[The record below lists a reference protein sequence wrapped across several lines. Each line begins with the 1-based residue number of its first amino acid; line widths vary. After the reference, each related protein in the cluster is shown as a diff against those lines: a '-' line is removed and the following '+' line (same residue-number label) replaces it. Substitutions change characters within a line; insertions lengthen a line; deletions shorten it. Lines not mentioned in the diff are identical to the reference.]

1 MSTMPSVIVR
11 KGGFL
16 SALAH
21 GFFTFLT
28 VTTVSGMGIAAYM
41 IWVADANIQRVMDAV
56 QGAASILPEWRTKF
70 PPALVDALC
79 DRRDPAYREQ
89 LDVRVRLV
97 GGAGLE
103 GTRAVVE
110 VSNKGSQTVSALAL
124 RIVVSDENQVPRHEL
139 VSYAATPVALD
150 KEEWRGPLLP
160 HETRRFSREIGRAAA
175 GWNASSEIAELRVWV
190 GEEPRAGG

>member
-1 MSTMPSVIVR
+1 MSSMPSVIVR

-28 VTTVSGMGIAAYM
+28 VATVSGMGIAAYT
-41 IWVADANIQRVMDAV
+41 IWVADANIQRVMDALH
-56 QGAASILPEWRTKF
+56 GAATILPEWRTKF

-89 LDVRVRLV
+89 LDIRVRLV
-97 GGAGLE
+97 GNGRE

-110 VSNKGSQTVSALAL
+110 VNNKGSQTVSALAV
-124 RIVVSDENQVPRHEL
+124 RIVVSDQNQVPRHEL
-139 VSYAATPVALD
+139 VTYVATPIALD
-150 KEEWRGPLLP
+150 TAEWRGPLLP
-160 HETRRFSREIGRAAA
+160 HETRRFSREVGRVSA
-175 GWNASSEIAELRVWV
+175 GWTASSEIAELRVWSAEAPAP
-190 GEEPRAGG
+190 GS